1 MADHSEFNI
10 GELAREFGV
19 TTRTIRHYEEIGL
32 LEPMRRGQARIY
44 SPADRTRLKL
54 ILRGKRLGFSL
65 DESRAIVDLYDPARG
80 NKEQLQA
87 LLVRIQQQRDKLNAQ
102 LTDIKQMLSSLDD
115 AEESCRKALKKA
127 RKQEKKQTKT
137 QANKK
142 GKT

>member
-32 LEPMRRGQARIY
+32 LQPMRRGQARIY

-65 DESRAIVDLYDPARG
+65 DESRAIVDLYDPAHG
-80 NKEQLQA
+80 NKEQLEA
-87 LLVRIQQQRDKLNAQ
+87 LLAGIHQQRDKLNAQ

-115 AEESCRKALKKA
+115 AEESCRKALKKT
-127 RKQEKKQTKT
+127 KKQTKIP
-137 QANKK
+137 AKKK
-142 GKT
+142 GKK